1 MAKRRST
8 ADADDG
14 GAKTPRKPNFSD
26 ADVRLL
32 LNKYLEK
39 KSIFQNEE
47 NSVIN
52 NRAQEGEWERIAQ
65 AMNSQNPLLCR
76 SWKEIRKKYYNLA
89 SEAKKLHTKQKASML
104 ATGGGVVDPDVAA
117 RSYEELPFWAR
128 FILEEIL
135 PAVIVDGVEGG
146 FESETNAAA
155 ALEADDTQEFD
166 SPPES
171 TQTTITTTAADDIS
185 TLFYF
190 V

>member
-1 MAKRRST
+1 MSKIRSI
-8 ADADDG
+8 ADAEEG
-14 GAKTPRKPNFSD
+14 GAKTPRKPNFTD

-32 LNKYLEK
+32 LQKYLEK
-39 KSIFQNEE
+39 TDVLQNEE

-76 SWKEIRKKYYNLA
+76 SWKEIRKKYCNLA
-89 SEAKKLHTKQKASML
+89 SEAKKLHTKQKANML
-104 ATGGGVVDPDVAA
+104 ATGGGVVGPDVAA

-135 PAVIVDGVEGG
+135 PGVIVDGVEGG

-155 ALEADDTQEFD
+155 AIRSTSRLSVMRIVA
-166 SPPES
+166 PP
-171 TQTTITTTAADDIS
+171 A
-185 TLFYF
+185 Y
-190 V
+190 